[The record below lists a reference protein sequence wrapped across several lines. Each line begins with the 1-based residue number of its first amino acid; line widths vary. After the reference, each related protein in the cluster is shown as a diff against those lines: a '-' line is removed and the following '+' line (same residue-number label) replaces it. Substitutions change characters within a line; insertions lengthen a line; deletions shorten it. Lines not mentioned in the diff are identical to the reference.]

1 MLLGIHVLAC
11 NEEDVL
17 GRCLQSVQGLA
28 DEIIVTDTGSVDR
41 TAAIAEAY
49 GARVIQ
55 QTWEDDFAAARNA
68 GLDAAR
74 TIWVLVLDADEYL
87 GAIVQRTD
95 LRELLRSAHTDAF
108 RVTIEN
114 RYGGE
119 TGETVSHEAV
129 RLFRVDRGI
138 RYQGVIHEQLVH
150 PGSGPIAVDGQ
161 LCKLTLEHD
170 GYMPEVIARKG
181 KAERNLRLIEKA
193 LLMQPD
199 DPFHLYNKGVTLCQL
214 HKPKEACT
222 AFSLAYLFVRAEAPY
237 RPVLIRDW
245 AKALLAL
252 DDAGG
257 AAALLHREVDRYADY
272 PDMHLLYGDSLMRQR
287 RVMEARSAYEAA
299 LEAGAAGSAAARYVV
314 EAGAGTYRARCG
326 LAAAEAV
333 LGRGDRA
340 QRLYAAA
347 AAEAPRYGPA
357 LAGWAEQ
364 QQAAGERDEAIRA
377 ALASSVGLAA
387 PGDLAL
393 QARVLGGIGAYAAAL
408 PLWRAAQPLAPAD
421 TRAYAACLVGAGHAG
436 EARAVLLGAL
446 GVVDGAGE
454 EGEPQYGGNSVTSG
468 EPQADQG
475 RVSLVAE
482 AVEQQQS
489 LLSSRELYYWP
500 ELCIDTALCCWSEG
514 EALDEELRSLLHG
527 SADSGMQQLEAAL
540 LAMDGFLA
548 GTVSGLAIRADFASL
563 LLERALRLG
572 MLSLSGKLKESGTE
586 LREGYAEQLYLN
598 GYTHAAAGLL
608 LSAMES
614 RQLRATELFCLGE
627 ILYGKQLY
635 GEALSLFEQALQH
648 GAPPERARFGAAACS
663 LSLAREALLPWAAA
677 ASAQSRQFG
686 GGWPHT
692 DLEQIGTALTRV
704 QAAGWRTRFSAA
716 QRRRAHVQ
724 IG

>member
-49 GARVIQ
+49 GARVIH

-87 GAIVQRTD
+87 SASIQRTD
-95 LRELLRSAHTDAF
+95 LRELLRSAQADAY
-108 RVTIEN
+108 RVTMEN

-119 TGETVSHEAV
+119 MGETVGHEAV
-129 RLFRVDRGI
+129 RLFRADRGI
-138 RYQGVIHEQLVH
+138 RYQGAIHEQLVR
-150 PGSGPIAVDGQ
+150 PGSGPIAVDGP
-161 LCKLTLEHD
+161 LCKLTMEHD
-170 GYMPEVIARKG
+170 GYMPDVIARKG
-181 KAERNLRLIEKA
+181 KAARNLRLVEKA
-193 LLMQPD
+193 LLLQPD

-214 HKPKEACT
+214 NKPKDACT

-272 PDMHLLYGDSLMRQR
+272 PDVQLLYGDSLMRQG

-299 LEAGAAGSAAARYVV
+299 LEAGAAGSAAARYVA

-326 LAAAEAV
+326 LAAAEAA
-333 LGRGDRA
+333 LGRGDSA

-347 AAEAPRYGPA
+347 VAEAPRFGPA

-421 TRAYAACLVGAGHAG
+421 AREYAACLVGAGHAG
-436 EARAVLLGAL
+436 EARAVLLAAL
-446 GVVDGAGE
+446 GVRAAEDAEE
-454 EGEPQYGGNSVTSG
+454 EGEKQP
-468 EPQADQG
+468 A
-475 RVSLVAE
+475 AK
-482 AVEQQQS
+482 VETVPH
-489 LLSSRELYYWP
+489 WP
-500 ELCIDTALCCWSEG
+500 ELCVDAALCSWSEG
-514 EALDEELRSLLHG
+514 GALDEGLRGLLHG
-527 SADSGMQQLEAAL
+527 SADAEVQQLEAVL

-563 LLERALRLG
+563 LLDRALRLG
-572 MLSLSGKLKESGTE
+572 MLTLAGKLQETGAE
-586 LREGYAEQLYLN
+586 LREGYAERLYLN

-614 RQLRATELFCLGE
+614 RQLRATELFGLGE

-635 GEALSLFEQALQH
+635 GEALSLFEQALQQ
-648 GAPPERARFGAAACS
+648 GAAPERARFGAAACS

-677 ASAQSRQFG
+677 ASSQSQQFG

-692 DLEQIGTALTRV
+692 DLEQIGTALIRV
-704 QAAGWRTRFSAA
+704 QAAGWRTKFSAA

-724 IG
+724 AG

>member
-193 LLMQPD
+193 LLMEPD

-214 HKPKEACT
+214 HKPKDACT
-222 AFSLAYLFVRAEAPY
+222 AFSLAYLFARAEAPY

-252 DDAGG
+252 DDFGG

-287 RVMEARSAYEAA
+287 RVMEARSAYETA

-326 LAAAEAV
+326 LAAAEAA

-347 AAEAPRYGPA
+347 AREAPRYGPA

-387 PGDLAL
+387 PGDVAL

-421 TRAYAACLVGAGHAG
+421 ARAYAACLVGAGHAG

-446 GVVDGAGE
+446 GVRAAD
-454 EGEPQYGGNSVTSG
+454 EGKPEHG
-468 EPQADQG
+468 G
-475 RVSLVAE
+475 RVSLVTE
-482 AVEQQQS
+482 AVEQRQS
-489 LLSSRELYYWP
+489 LLSSREPYWP
-500 ELCIDTALCCWSEG
+500 ELCMDTALCCWCEG
-514 EALDEELRSLLHG
+514 EALDEELRSWLHG

-548 GTVSGLAIRADFASL
+548 GTVSGLAIRADIASL

-572 MLSLSGKLKESGTE
+572 MLPLAGKLKESGTE

-663 LSLAREALLPWAAA
+663 LSLAREALLPWATA
-677 ASAQSRQFG
+677 ASAQSQQFG